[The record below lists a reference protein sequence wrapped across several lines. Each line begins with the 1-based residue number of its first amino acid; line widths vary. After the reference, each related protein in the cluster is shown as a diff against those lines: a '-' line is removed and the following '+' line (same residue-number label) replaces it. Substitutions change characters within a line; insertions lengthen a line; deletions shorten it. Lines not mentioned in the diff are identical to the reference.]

1 MKVVN
6 ALRKSD
12 GFTLVEL
19 LTALSIG
26 AVLFG
31 LIFFMFVS
39 MNRYSA
45 SAAVKS
51 EVRQT
56 VYLVKSLFGKKVRF
70 AEKII
75 IGDDFVDL
83 PHQIY
88 VEDGLLIYSNAGE
101 KQVLNNNPDISFNL
115 EFKNNEPM
123 LYFSV
128 TGESSKG
135 EEYSFDMEFL
145 VLGATIYGTSGTRLG
160 FRL

>member
-75 IGDDFVDL
+75 VETIL
-83 PHQIY
+83 WIY
-88 VEDGLLIYSNAGE
+88 RIRSA
-101 KQVLNNNPDISFNL
+101 
-115 EFKNNEPM
+115 
-123 LYFSV
+123 
-128 TGESSKG
+128 
-135 EEYSFDMEFL
+135 
-145 VLGATIYGTSGTRLG
+145 
-160 FRL
+160 